1 MADRE
6 ELREQLAA
14 AVRGA
19 DYPVHGPM
27 DLVPALS
34 DGPWTRFESGE
45 FSATAMEL
53 STDYRAFEFPYES
66 AEELVEDV
74 LDELADQGAV

>member
-14 AVRGA
+14 AVEGA
-19 DYPVHGPM
+19 DYPVRSPM
-27 DLVPALS
+27 ELEPALA
-34 DGPWTRFESGE
+34 DGPGTRFEAGE

-53 STDYRAFEFPYES
+53 TTRYRAFEFPYDS
-66 AEELVEDV
+66 AEELIEDV
-74 LDELADQGAV
+74 LAALEEQGAI